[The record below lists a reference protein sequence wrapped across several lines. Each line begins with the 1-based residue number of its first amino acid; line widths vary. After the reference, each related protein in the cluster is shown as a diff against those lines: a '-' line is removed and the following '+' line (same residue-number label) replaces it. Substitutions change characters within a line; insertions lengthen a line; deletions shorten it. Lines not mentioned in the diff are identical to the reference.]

1 MKPGTNLAFLLK
13 RNFYPRTRF
22 NYLSTMKRCL
32 LLLSFSIA
40 ILALIS
46 WGFTGHRTVALIA
59 EKHLA
64 PYAKDAVADLLKGE
78 SLASISTWADE
89 IRNKP
94 ENKGTAP
101 WHFINLP
108 LGLSKSDF
116 DKAVNDQGNG
126 NLYTALKQANFFL
139 GDSKTPIELKIES
152 LKFLVHFVG
161 DAHQPMHVSRAQ
173 DKGGNTIQLQ
183 FDGKGTNLHSL
194 WDSKLLDKQGLS
206 DVQLAA
212 DLDKGITPDQIK
224 RWENDEFLDWLYE
237 SYQISSQLYS
247 EVKNG
252 SKLNDA
258 YYKKHISTVNEQ
270 IAKAGIRLA
279 YILNRALM
287 SYKPSGQ
294 KLAKGDSDPD
304 YYAQRSTGEKAPIIE
319 LSSLASHIGD
329 EVTVSGKVYGFKD
342 LGSMVLV
349 NVGAVYPNQLLTVVL
364 RGKAKAIA
372 KEVDGKQITIIGKIS
387 EYKGKPQIEVSDPKM
402 VIVQPMVGGSGRKG
416 G

>member
-1 MKPGTNLAFLLK
+1 MKKFL
-13 RNFYPRTRF
+13 FVGICVAITV
-22 NYLSTMKRCL
+22 CL
-32 LLLSFSIA
+32 V
-40 ILALIS
+40 S
-46 WGFTGHRTVALIA
+46 WGFTGHRMVALIA
-59 EKHLA
+59 DKHLA

-206 DVQLAA
+206 DIQLAA
-212 DLDKGITPDQIK
+212 KLNNDITPAQIK

-247 EVKNG
+247 EVKSG

-258 YYKKHISTVNEQ
+258 YYKTHIITVNEQ

-294 KLAKGDSDPD
+294 KLVKGDTDPD
-304 YYAQRSTGEKAPIIE
+304 YYAQRNTGEKAPKIE
-319 LSSLASHIGD
+319 LSSLINHIGD

-342 LGSMVLV
+342 LGSLVLL
-349 NVGAVYPNQLLTVVL
+349 NVGAAYPNQPLTVVL
-364 RGKAKAIA
+364 RGKAKELAT
-372 KEVDGKQITIIGKIS
+372 KVDGKQITITGKIS
-387 EYKGKPQIEVSDPKM
+387 EYKGKPQIEVSDSEM
-402 VIVQPMVGGSGRKG
+402 IIMQPMIGGSGRKG